1 MTLHIDLTSNPKI
14 DSFLE
19 IHKILGSKKF
29 WD

>member
-19 IHKILGSKKF
+19 IHEILGSKES
-29 WD
+29 WH